1 MPNNPDLTVKYE
13 EERLRAQEQSQVVYL
28 QGQIDELRRLL
39 KDQTNKYN
47 WAMEQVRKVE
57 GAVVQTQGLFE
68 QHAEEVNRSTEAV
81 RRDVTSLR
89 KEVSGALVKIDESIK
104 PMRDMQAQIQQLAEA
119 RKQDRDHVVGW
130 FSRIEALEQ
139 KILVLQAQIKETDER
154 QRQYILQL
162 DRLREADTVALQEVR
177 KVGEEFQVEKQALR
191 RQAVEAQQ
199 LVADVNHVLDDHN
212 ARLLRLDEIRR
223 QIDLFAETLPT
234 QYADLAGKLP
244 EIVAEIKRVERIST
258 ERFLMNQERLEELR
272 QQADDKIGTLQETD
286 DQHLRQLTSWLERT
300 DSLLRE
306 IEQRLGRHTSRF
318 DATLQTH
325 IQRIIELENRE
336 LVTVQ
341 AFAAAFQDRSQAL
354 RAAQMEIRGD
364 DRNGSTGS

>member
-68 QHAEEVNRSTEAV
+68 QHSEEVNRASEGV

-89 KEVSGALVKIDESIK
+89 KEVSGALVKIDEAIK
-104 PMRDMQAQIQQLAEA
+104 PIRDMQAQIQQLAEA
-119 RKQDRDHVVGW
+119 RKQDRDHVSGW
-130 FSRIEALEQ
+130 FGRIEALEQ

-162 DRLREADTVALQEVR
+162 DRLREADTVALQEAR
-177 KVGEEFQVEKQALR
+177 KIGEEFQVEKQALR

-199 LVADVNHVLDDHN
+199 LVADVNHVLEDHN

-223 QIDLFAETLPT
+223 HIDLFAETLPG
-234 QYADLAGKLP
+234 QYSDLAAKLP
-244 EIVAEIKRVERIST
+244 DIVAEIKRVERIST

-272 QQADDKIGTLQETD
+272 QQADDKIGSLQEID

-300 DSLLRE
+300 DGLLRE
-306 IEQRLGRHTSRF
+306 IEQRLGRSTNRV
-318 DATLQTH
+318 DAVLQNH
-325 IQRIIELENRE
+325 IQRIIEIENRE
-336 LVTVQ
+336 IATVQ
-341 AFAAAFQDRSQAL
+341 AFAAAFVDRSQAI
-354 RAAQMEIRGD
+354 RSAMVEIRGEEK
-364 DRNGSTGS
+364 